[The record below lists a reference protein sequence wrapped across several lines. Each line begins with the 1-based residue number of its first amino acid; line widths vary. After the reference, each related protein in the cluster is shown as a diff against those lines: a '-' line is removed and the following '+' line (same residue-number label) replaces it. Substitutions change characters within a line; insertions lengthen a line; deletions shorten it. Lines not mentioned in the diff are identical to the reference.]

1 MKTTK
6 TETFECKYRY
16 ILDTLKLR
24 CAENVTQQDL
34 SEYFHV
40 SRKKINEF
48 INGKTIDFKLLNS
61 YANICGMELR
71 LELVELDLKNI
82 KIN

>member
-6 TETFECKYRY
+6 TEILECKYRY
-16 ILDTLKLR
+16 ILDELNRR
-24 CAENVTQQDL
+24 CYDCVTQQDL
-34 SEYFHV
+34 ADYFHV
-40 SRKKINEF
+40 SRRKINEF

-61 YANICGMELR
+61 YANICGMELK